1 MTDAELYTLI
11 QSDPEALT
19 AYTASNDDEC
29 AARCSEI
36 APTLTQS
43 VPAVQIRLLLASRK
57 RLAQIKRVADNVAA
71 PEPPYDACATLITLL
86 EAGDAIDLA
95 NPTVAESA
103 ATLRAHN
110 LLSEDDSA
118 AIAALAVV
126 RQTITQQQ
134 VGAAR
139 EWHRVTGGVS
149 NGTT

>member
-1 MTDAELYTLI
+1 MTDQELYNLI
-11 QSDPEALT
+11 QSDAEALT
-19 AYTASNDDEC
+19 AYTASDDDAC

-57 RLAQIKRVADNVAA
+57 RLAQIKRVADNVTA
-71 PEPPYDACATLITLL
+71 PEPPYDACATLMTLL
-86 EAGDAIDLA
+86 DAGDAINLQ

-103 ATLRAHN
+103 ATLREHN
-110 LLSEDDSA
+110 LLDEDDSA

-126 RQTITQQQ
+126 QQTITQQQ

-139 EWHRVTGGVS
+139 EWHRATGGAS
-149 NGTT
+149 NGVT